1 MDSLATR
8 YASGLLKVAQEEHDV
23 ASYKRGLIELD
34 RLFEDND
41 EVRAFLQS
49 TFILDEAK
57 EHLLDRLVEGAPFLS
72 NFLKLLVAKKRFLY
86 LHAIK
91 KEFVRLANDALGIK
105 EGTVYSLM
113 ALSTEQIEAMEI
125 TLTKKIGVPVEL
137 HNEIDKTL
145 LGGFKI
151 IVQGQIFD
159 YTLNDKLEKL
169 GQRMLERGDRRAH

>member
-8 YASGLLKVAQEEHDV
+8 YASGLLKVAQEENAV
-23 ASYKRGLIELD
+23 VSYKSGLIQLD
-34 RLFEDND
+34 RLFEANE
-41 EVRAFLQS
+41 EVKTFLQS
-49 TFILDEAK
+49 TFVLPQDKEA
-57 EHLLDRLVEGAPFLS
+57 LLERLIVEAPYLL
-72 NFLKLLVAKKRFLY
+72 NFLKLLVAKKRFIY
-86 LHAIK
+86 FHAIK
-91 KEFVRLANDALGIK
+91 KEFVRLANDALGIR
-105 EGTVYSLM
+105 EGTVYSQ
-113 ALSTEQIEAMEI
+113 ALLSQSQIEAMET

-151 IVQGQIFD
+151 IVQGQIYD

>member
-8 YASGLLKVAQEEHDV
+8 YASGLLKVAQEEHDI
-23 ASYKRGLIELD
+23 ASYKRGLIQLD

-49 TFILDEAK
+49 AFILDEAK
-57 EHLLDRLVEGAPFLS
+57 EQLLDRLVEGAPLLS

-86 LHAIK
+86 FHAIK
-91 KEFVRLANDALGIK
+91 KEFIRLANGALGIK

-113 ALSTEQIEAMEI
+113 ALSTEQIKAMEA